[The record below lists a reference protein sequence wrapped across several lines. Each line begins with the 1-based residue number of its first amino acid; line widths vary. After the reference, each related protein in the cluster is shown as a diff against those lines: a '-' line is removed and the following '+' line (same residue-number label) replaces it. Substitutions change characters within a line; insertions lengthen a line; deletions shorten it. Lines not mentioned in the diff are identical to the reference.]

1 MELEPLQKPHPPLW
15 YGVHSPESAER
26 AARRALNIVSLDPA
40 VPTRSFTDRFREVW
54 REVHAGAVTRPCPRS
69 ALAASWWW
77 PTMTKRRFASPGAP
91 TPSGTGASTTCSG
104 SGEARQRINVPR
116 TSTASSPPARGS
128 PAVRTRSGRSCGH
141 SSIRPAP
148 TISSGSS
155 PSATSPSTRP
165 FVPWISFRSWW
176 CRVWAKRGVSGGQ
189 RRAGTGGFETR
200 PYIGCPV
207 PAGRSDAGFGRSVV
221 SHKYAYESAGRF
233 WPVGCV
239 RSSVAWC
246 TPLLVP
252 AAPCRQ
258 PKCPRI
264 FITVFVRHHTSSLRL
279 QDDHG
284 TI

>member
-40 VPTRSFTDRFREVW
+40 APTRSFTDRFR
-54 REVHAGAVTRPCPRS
+54 RSGGRFTGAVTRPCPRS

-77 PTMTKRRFASPGAP
+77 PTMTKRRCASPGAP

-104 SGEARQRINVPR
+104 SGEARRRINVPR

-165 FVPWISFRSWW
+165 FVPWISFR
-176 CRVWAKRGVSGGQ
+176 
-189 RRAGTGGFETR
+189 TGGAR
-200 PYIGCPV
+200 PGLVWCLTNTLTNLRV
-207 PAGRSDAGFGRSVV
+207 LLA
-221 SHKYAYESAGRF
+221 
-233 WPVGCV
+233 VGCV
-239 RSSVAWC
+239 RHSGLDPGSSSRGARHQGGDRRS
-246 TPLLVP
+246 PLHVGGTI
-252 AAPCRQ
+252 CRRGDRWS
-258 PKCPRI
+258 PSGTGHRRAGPH
-264 FITVFVRHHTSSLRL
+264 VRTRSPSIRRVSLRPPTR
-279 QDDHG
+279 DA
-284 TI
+284 